1 MVEIGKKYS
10 PTCDDVLDFNGNK
23 IEYIEILKEDEDVK
37 GNFKIL
43 IYPQSG
49 FCSVDSISK
58 QDINNKFKR
67 I

>member
-37 GNFKIL
+37 GMFL
-43 IYPQSG
+43 
-49 FCSVDSISK
+49 
-58 QDINNKFKR
+58 
-67 I
+67 